1 MHIMR
6 FGNFGG
12 PGPGNGVGFFFC
24 ILLFVFLVSVLWLL
38 LSTNHLRNFH
48 GHSSFAPHPHPH
60 GPHAEHHGGPDL
72 EARKILDR
80 RFASGE
86 IDEEEYL
93 RRRKLLE
100 GDS

>member
-24 ILLFVFLVSVLWLL
+24 ILLFVFFVFVLWLL
-38 LSTNHLRNFH
+38 LSTNHRRDFH

-80 RFASGE
+80 RFAGGE

>member
-1 MHIMR
+1 MMR

-12 PGPGNGVGFFFC
+12 PGQGNGVGFFFC
-24 ILLFVFLVSVLWLL
+24 ILLIVFLGAFLWLL
-38 LSTNHLRNFH
+38 LSTTHRRNFH
-48 GHSSFAPHPHPH
+48 GHSSFTPHPH
-60 GPHAEHHGGPDL
+60 GPHDDHHGGPDL
-72 EARKILDR
+72 EARRILDR
-80 RFASGE
+80 RLASGE